1 MCLFQLEV
9 TMKWY
14 SAMLLPDQ
22 TYEEAKNDKN
32 LKNHQQQTIDQIIRD
47 KSFNFENE
55 FISKVF
61 LY

>member
-1 MCLFQLEV
+1 
-9 TMKWY
+9 MKWF

-32 LKNHQQQTIDQIIRD
+32 LKNHHQQSIDQIIRD

-61 LY
+61 